1 MTDMDIKQRLDN
13 LWAFLNE
20 EGWYTKAN
28 TAYLAKEE
36 IENLEKRSQE
46 QSLQYLSDTGQLGE
60 RIGELTEV
68 LEAVDAWVEDLG
80 YYADEGAELAPVFK
94 KVKAVLGRGYK

>member
-1 MTDMDIKQRLDN
+1 MTDTNDLVRKLRDPSV
-13 LWAFLNE
+13 FLVSRKDTADYIE
-20 EGWYTKAN
+20 ELEAE
-28 TAYLAKEE
+28 LKE
-36 IENLEKRSQE
+36 QAM
-46 QSLQYLSDTGQLGE
+46 QYLSDTGQLGE

-68 LEAVDAWVEDLG
+68 LGAVDAWVEDLG

>member
-1 MTDMDIKQRLDN
+1 MTDTNDLVRKRRDPSV
-13 LWAFLNE
+13 FLVSRKDTADYIE
-20 EGWYTKAN
+20 ELEAE
-28 TAYLAKEE
+28 LKE
-36 IENLEKRSQE
+36 QAM
-46 QSLQYLSDTGQLGE
+46 QYLSDTGQLGE

-68 LEAVDAWVEDLG
+68 LGAVDAWVEDLG

>member
-1 MTDMDIKQRLDN
+1 MSDDLVKRLRGWPISTAANVMRD
-13 LWAFLNE
+13 AADRIE
-20 EGWYTKAN
+20 ELEAE
-28 TAYLAKEE
+28 LKE
-36 IENLEKRSQE
+36 QAM
-46 QSLQYLSDTGQLGE
+46 QYLSDTGQLGE